1 MSSEFKNITQL
12 AKQLAEKELANPST
26 LESKEMLD
34 ALEEV
39 AKLLGQKAGAN
50 TEIKE
55 LAGQVQA
62 LVQSKRSA

>member
-34 ALEEV
+34 ALED
-39 AKLLGQKAGAN
+39 LSLG
-50 TEIKE
+50 
-55 LAGQVQA
+55 LFVR
-62 LVQSKRSA
+62 RSNDFSTTKIIY

>member
-1 MSSEFKNITQL
+1 MSSEIKNITQL

-39 AKLLGQKAGAN
+39 AKLLGKKAGSN
-50 TEIKE
+50 TQIKE
-55 LAGQVQA
+55 LSGQVQA
-62 LVQSKRSA
+62 LVQSKRSS

>member
-1 MSSEFKNITQL
+1 MSSEIKNITQL

-26 LESKEMLD
+26 LEPKEMLD

-39 AKLLGQKAGAN
+39 AKLLGKKAGSN
-50 TEIKE
+50 TQIKE

-62 LVQSKRSA
+62 LVQSRRGS

>member
-1 MSSEFKNITQL
+1 MSSEIKNITQL
-12 AKQLAEKELANPST
+12 AKQLAEKELANPSP

-39 AKLLGQKAGAN
+39 AKLLGKKAGSN
-50 TEIKE
+50 TQIKE

-62 LVQSKRSA
+62 LVQSKRSS